1 MDQTSARTPAAV
13 GDATEA
19 PRPPHVGPPPVD
31 PPPVDPPPVDPPA
44 EDDSLRVGMER
55 SMAATLAV
63 AASPLVLL
71 ALPDFT
77 ADHLPGMTPLV
88 VVSLFLG
95 GSMLAALP
103 LALLRRPGPVRA
115 GLWIP
120 VAAYVG
126 LLVLEPFQTHREPVD
141 EGTIPWLVGLSLVAF
156 ACTAVAE
163 VDPVR
168 AGIICGGIDAA
179 LAAAYWGR
187 FPFIDNLLEFIGL
200 GLLAAALVVGVK
212 ALRARADQADAAE
225 HRAQLLF
232 EGQQRQEATEVE
244 RVRTDALLHDTV
256 LAALLTAGGDHSPE
270 RTAAVARSAL
280 DIVSDVDHHATLQP
294 TTVPFGEVVSA
305 AESELAPLRAA
316 ARVDLAAVRDV
327 LLPPATAEALVSAT
341 LQALTNS
348 VRHAGASADRAAT
361 ATRLEGGG
369 LRITVSDDGT
379 GFDPDRVSAERLG
392 VRVSILERVHLAGGS
407 ASIRSAPGRGTAVAL
422 EWHPTGGTPTVTR
435 RPGEGLL
442 NLIPRR
448 QLSRVLG
455 VVIVV
460 AVLIAT
466 VDAVLVT
473 HAYGSV
479 VASLL
484 GLLILPALVRGARR
498 GWMSSRT
505 AWGTTAVSCLL
516 CAVATIGLD
525 PATFDYV
532 SIARYT
538 CGVLAGAVMGW
549 MAGRKGPPVV
559 AVAVLV
565 AQITLWAG
573 PTGAIRLGLAGEIVV
588 VVAALLMHH
597 AIRQVTSAARVAAGQ
612 HRELTIAQAELDA
625 VRHERHRRLQHA
637 HRTVAPML
645 RHVVEARGDLDEA
658 TRAECRVLEQSLR
671 DEIRG
676 RGLLNDA
683 VRTSVEALR
692 RRGSLV
698 QVLDDGGLDD
708 VDPEALDALLDEVA
722 RRLEPVRSSRV
733 VLRSGHPESGTAVTI
748 VASTPD
754 ETAAALGL
762 AADDEVDLWVPLPHP
777 AADVPSTP
785 GPQEVAET
793 PTREQGSGRLP
804 GV

>member
-1 MDQTSARTPAAV
+1 VSPTPAPALRV
-13 GDATEA
+13 PEEA
-19 PRPPHVGPPPVD
+19 QEASRPPRVGPPTG
-31 PPPVDPPPVDPPA
+31 A
-44 EDDSLRVGMER
+44 DSLRLGMER

-63 AASPLVLL
+63 AASLLVLL

-77 ADHLPGMTPLV
+77 ADHLPGLTPLV

-103 LALLRRPGPVRA
+103 LALLSRPGSVRA

-126 LLVLEPFQTHREPVD
+126 LLVLEPFQAHRSPVD

-163 VDPVR
+163 DDPVR
-168 AGIICGGIDAA
+168 AGVICAGIDTA
-179 LAAAYWGR
+179 LAFAHTGR
-187 FPFIDNLLEFIGL
+187 FPVVHNLVEFIGL
-200 GLLAAALVVGVK
+200 GLLATALIAGVR

-225 HRAQLLF
+225 HQAQLLF
-232 EGQQRQEATEVE
+232 EEQQRQEATEVE

-256 LAALLTAGGDHSPE
+256 LAALLTAGGGHAPE
-270 RTAAVARSAL
+270 RTTAVARSAL
-280 DIVSDVDHHATLQP
+280 DIVSDAGHHATLQP
-294 TTVPFGEVVSA
+294 TVVPFGEAVSA
-305 AESELAPLRAA
+305 AEPELAPLRDLV
-316 ARVDLAAVRDV
+316 RIDLAGARDV
-327 LLPPATAEALVSAT
+327 LVPPATAEALLSAT

-348 VRHAGASADRAAT
+348 IRHAGTSADRAAA
-361 ATRLEGGG
+361 ATPLDGGG
-369 LRITVSDDGT
+369 IRITVSDDGA
-379 GFDPDRVSAERLG
+379 GFDPGQVSPERLG
-392 VRVSILERVHLAGGS
+392 MRVSILERVRLAGGS
-407 ASIRSAPGRGTAVAL
+407 ASIRSAPGRGTAVDL
-422 EWHPTGGTPTVTR
+422 EWRPSGGTAPVAR

-448 QLSRVLG
+448 QLYRLLG
-455 VVIVV
+455 VVIVA

-484 GLLILPALVRGARR
+484 GLLVLPALVRGARR

-525 PATFDYV
+525 PEAFDYV

-565 AQITLWAG
+565 VQITLWAG

-612 HRELTIAQAELDA
+612 HRELTIWQAELDA
-625 VRHERHRRLQHA
+625 VHQERHRRLQHA
-637 HRTVAPML
+637 HRAVAPTL
-645 RHVVEARGDLDEA
+645 QHVVDARGELDES

-683 VRTSVEALR
+683 VRTRVDALR
-692 RRGSLV
+692 RRGSIV
-698 QVLDDGGLDD
+698 QVLDDGGL
-708 VDPEALDALLDEVA
+708 EALAPETLEALLDDVA

-733 VLRSGHPESGTAVTI
+733 VVRSGHPESGTAVTI

-762 AADDEVDLWVPLPHP
+762 DTDDEVDLWVAIPHP
-777 AADVPSTP
+777 GAP
-785 GPQEVAET
+785 GSSV
-793 PTREQGSGRLP
+793 
-804 GV
+804 

>member
-1 MDQTSARTPAAV
+1 MSTGVVDQTPARTLAEPV
-13 GDATEA
+13 GTREA
-19 PRPPHVGPPPVD
+19 PRSRRVGPPD
-31 PPPVDPPPVDPPA
+31 D
-44 EDDSLRVGMER
+44 DDSLRLGMER

-63 AASPLVLL
+63 AASLLVLL

-77 ADHLPGMTPLV
+77 ADHLPGLTPLV

-103 LALLRRPGPVRA
+103 LALLRHPGSVRV

-126 LLVLEPFQTHREPVD
+126 LLVLEPFQTHRNPVG
-141 EGTIPWLVGLSLVAF
+141 EGTIPWLVGLALVAF

-168 AGIICGGIDAA
+168 AGIVCGGIDAA

-200 GLLAAALVVGVK
+200 GLLAAALVTGVW

-225 HRAQLLF
+225 HHAQLLF
-232 EGQQRQEATEVE
+232 EEQQREQATEVE
-244 RVRTDALLHDTV
+244 RVHTDALLHDTV
-256 LAALLTAGGDHSPE
+256 LAALLTAGGDHAPE

-280 DIVSDVDHHATLQP
+280 DIVSDESHRATLQP
-294 TTVPFGEVVSA
+294 TTVPFGDALST
-305 AESELAPLRAA
+305 AEPELAPLRGD
-316 ARVDLAAVRDV
+316 ARVDLASARDV

-341 LQALTNS
+341 VQALTNS
-348 VRHAGASADRAAT
+348 VRHAGDSAERTAT
-361 ATRLEGGG
+361 ATPLPGGG
-369 LRITVSDDGT
+369 VRIAVTDDGE
-379 GFDPDRVSAERLG
+379 GFDPSVVAPERLG
-392 VRVSILERVHLAGGS
+392 VRVSILERVRLVGGT
-407 ASIRSAPGRGTAVAL
+407 ASIRSAPGRGTAVRL
-422 EWHPTGGTPTVTR
+422 EWHPAGPPAPVVR

-455 VVIVV
+455 VVVVV

-525 PATFDYV
+525 PAAFDYV
-532 SIARYT
+532 SVARYT

-549 MAGRKGPPVV
+549 MAGRKAPPVV

-573 PTGAIRLGLAGEIVV
+573 PTGTIRLGLAGEIVV
-588 VVAALLMHH
+588 VIAALLMHH
-597 AIRQVTSAARVAAGQ
+597 AIRLVTSAARVAAGQ
-612 HRELTIAQAELDA
+612 HRELTIVQAELDA
-625 VRHERHRRLQHA
+625 VHQERHRRLEHA
-637 HRTVAPML
+637 HRTVAPTL
-645 RHVVEARGDLDEA
+645 RQVVDAGGELDEA
-658 TRAECRVLEQSLR
+658 TRAECRLLEQALR

-683 VRTSVEALR
+683 VRASVEALR

-708 VDPEALDALLDEVA
+708 IAPETLDALLDDVA
-722 RRLEPVRSSRV
+722 GRLEPVRSSRV
-733 VLRSGHPESGTAVTI
+733 VIRSGHPESGTAVTI

-762 AADDEVDLWVPLPHP
+762 DADDEVDLWVTLPHP
-777 AADVPSTP
+777 EAAT
-785 GPQEVAET
+785 A
-793 PTREQGSGRLP
+793 PT
-804 GV
+804 

>member
-1 MDQTSARTPAAV
+1 MSPTPARTLPV
-13 GDATEA
+13 PEEA
-19 PRPPHVGPPPVD
+19 EEASRTPR
-31 PPPVDPPPVDPPA
+31 VDPPA
-44 EDDSLRVGMER
+44 GDNSLRLGMER
-55 SMAATLAV
+55 SMAATLAA
-63 AASPLVLL
+63 AASLLVLL
-71 ALPDFT
+71 AVPDFT
-77 ADHLPGMTPLV
+77 ADHLPGLTPLI

-103 LALLRRPGPVRA
+103 LALLSRPGSVRA

-126 LLVLEPFQTHREPVD
+126 LLVLEPFQTHLEPVD
-141 EGTIPWLVGLSLVAF
+141 QATIPWLVGLSLVAF

-168 AGIICGGIDAA
+168 AGIVCAGIDAA
-179 LAAAYWGR
+179 LAAACWGR

-200 GLLAAALVVGVK
+200 GLLAAALVIGVR

-225 HRAQLLF
+225 HQAQLLF
-232 EGQQRQEATEVE
+232 EEQQRQEATEVE

-256 LAALLTAGGDHSPE
+256 LAALLTAGGGHSPE
-270 RTAAVARSAL
+270 QTTAFARSAL
-280 DIVSDVDHHATLQP
+280 DIVSDVGHHATRQP
-294 TTVPFGEVVSA
+294 ATVSFGEAVSA
-305 AESELAPLRAA
+305 SEPELTPLRAA
-316 ARVDLAAVRDV
+316 ARVDLAAVRNV
-327 LLPPATAEALVSAT
+327 LLPPATADALVSAT

-361 ATRLEGGG
+361 ATPLEGGG
-369 LRITVSDDGT
+369 LRITVSDDGA
-379 GFDPDRVSAERLG
+379 GFDPGRVSSERLG
-392 VRVSILERVHLAGGS
+392 VRVSILERVRLAGGS
-407 ASIRSAPGRGTAVAL
+407 ASIRSAPGHGTAVDL

-448 QLSRVLG
+448 HLYRMLG
-455 VVIVV
+455 IVIVA

-466 VDAVLVT
+466 ADAVLVT

-525 PATFDYV
+525 PEDFDYV
-532 SIARYT
+532 SISRYT

-559 AVAVLV
+559 AVTVLV
-565 AQITLWAG
+565 VQITLWAG
-573 PTGAIRLGLAGEIVV
+573 PTGAIGLGLAGEIVV
-588 VVAALLMHH
+588 VIAALLMHH
-597 AIRQVTSAARVAAGQ
+597 AIRQVTSAAQVAAGQ
-612 HRELTIAQAELDA
+612 HRELTIWQAELDA
-625 VRHERHRRLQHA
+625 VHQERHRRLQHA
-637 HRTVAPML
+637 HLTVAPIL
-645 RHVVEARGDLDEA
+645 QHVVDASGELDES

-683 VRTSVEALR
+683 VRTSVDALR

-708 VDPEALDALLDEVA
+708 VAPETLEALLDDVA

-733 VLRSGHPESGTAVTI
+733 VVRSGHPESGTAVTI

-762 AADDEVDLWVPLPHP
+762 DADDEVDLWVSIPHP
-777 AADVPSTP
+777 TATKVSI
-785 GPQEVAET
+785 
-793 PTREQGSGRLP
+793 
-804 GV
+804 

>member
-1 MDQTSARTPAAV
+1 
-13 GDATEA
+13 
-19 PRPPHVGPPPVD
+19 
-31 PPPVDPPPVDPPA
+31 
-44 EDDSLRVGMER
+44 
-55 SMAATLAV
+55 MAATLAV
-63 AASPLVLL
+63 AASLLVLL

-77 ADHLPGMTPLV
+77 ADHLPGLTPLV

-103 LALLRRPGPVRA
+103 LALLGRPGSVRA

-126 LLVLEPFQTHREPVD
+126 LLVLEPFQTHRSLVD

-168 AGIICGGIDAA
+168 AGVICAGIDTA
-179 LAAAYWGR
+179 LAFAHTGR
-187 FPFIDNLLEFIGL
+187 FPVVHNLVEFIGL
-200 GLLAAALVVGVK
+200 GLLATALIAGVR

-232 EGQQRQEATEVE
+232 EEQQRQEATEAE

-270 RTAAVARSAL
+270 QTTAAARSAL
-280 DIVSDVDHHATLQP
+280 DIVSDLGHNAALQP
-294 TTVPFGEVVSA
+294 MTAPFGEAVSA
-305 AESELAPLRAA
+305 AEPELAPLRDLARIDLAA
-316 ARVDLAAVRDV
+316 ARDV
-327 LLPPATAEALVSAT
+327 LVPPATAEALLSAT

-348 VRHAGASADRAAT
+348 VRHAGTSADRAAT
-361 ATRLEGGG
+361 ATPLDGGG
-369 LRITVSDDGT
+369 IRITVSDDGV
-379 GFDPDRVSAERLG
+379 GFDPGQVSPERLG
-392 VRVSILERVHLAGGS
+392 VRVSILERVRLAGGS
-407 ASIRSAPGRGTAVAL
+407 ASIRSAPGRGTAVDL
-422 EWHPTGGTPTVTR
+422 QWNPVGGPPAVIR
-435 RPGEGLL
+435 KPGESLL
-442 NLIPRR
+442 RLIPRR
-448 QLSRVLG
+448 QLYRILG
-455 VVIVV
+455 VVIVL

-466 VDAVLVT
+466 VEAVLVT

-525 PATFDYV
+525 PEAFDYV

-538 CGVLAGAVMGW
+538 CGVLAGVVMGW

-565 AQITLWAG
+565 VQITLWAG

-597 AIRQVTSAARVAAGQ
+597 AILQVTSAARVAAGQ
-612 HRELTIAQAELDA
+612 HRELTIRQAELDA
-625 VRHERHRRLQHA
+625 VHQERHRRLKHA
-637 HRTVAPML
+637 HRTVAPTL
-645 RHVVEARGDLDEA
+645 QHVADAEGELDES

-683 VRTSVEALR
+683 VRTSVDALR

-698 QVLDDGGLDD
+698 QVLDDGGLDALA
-708 VDPEALDALLDEVA
+708 PETLEALLDDVA

-733 VLRSGHPESGTAVTI
+733 IVRSGHPESDTAVTI

-762 AADDEVDLWVPLPHP
+762 DADDEVDLWVTLPHP
-777 AADVPSTP
+777 QAATVS
-785 GPQEVAET
+785 A
-793 PTREQGSGRLP
+793 
-804 GV
+804 